1 VRAFFNE
8 ALGCG
13 QANPAASACD
23 YRNFSRQFLSIVIT
37 HMFLLCFCS
46 SQFQT
51 GHTPAHL
58 HSASDLYHFTCC
70 VQVSTLTPMKRTAKK
85 PKADYR
91 SHCPVNFAV
100 ESLGDRWALLIVR
113 DMVFHGKKTYGEFL
127 KAEEGIATNILAS
140 RLDFLE
146 RIEVI
151 KKSPH
156 GEDQRKDI
164 YTLTEKGLDL
174 IPVLFEFI
182 KWSAKHDPLS
192 SSLQYPQFLKQLKAN
207 RGKFNKKVRDLVR
220 SGSCLFTKVI
230 HP

>member
-1 VRAFFNE
+1 
-8 ALGCG
+8 
-13 QANPAASACD
+13 
-23 YRNFSRQFLSIVIT
+23 
-37 HMFLLCFCS
+37 M
-46 SQFQT
+46 
-51 GHTPAHL
+51 
-58 HSASDLYHFTCC
+58 
-70 VQVSTLTPMKRTAKK
+70 TPMKRTGKK

-113 DMVFHGKKTYGEFL
+113 DMVFLGKKTYGEFL
-127 KAEEGIATNILAS
+127 KGEESIATNILAS

-151 KKSPH
+151 QKSPH

-192 SSLQYPQFLKQLKAN
+192 AAHQYPPQFLKQLKAN
-207 RGKFNKKVRDLVR
+207 RGKLNKKARDLVR
-220 SGSCLFTKVI
+220 SGSCLFANVI

>member
-1 VRAFFNE
+1 
-8 ALGCG
+8 
-13 QANPAASACD
+13 
-23 YRNFSRQFLSIVIT
+23 
-37 HMFLLCFCS
+37 
-46 SQFQT
+46 
-51 GHTPAHL
+51 
-58 HSASDLYHFTCC
+58 
-70 VQVSTLTPMKRTAKK
+70 MKRTAKK

-91 SHCPVNFAV
+91 SHCPVNFAL
-100 ESLGDRWALLIVR
+100 ESLGDRWSLLIVR
-113 DMVFHGKKTYGEFL
+113 DMVFLGKKTYGEFL

-156 GEDQRKDI
+156 EEDQRKDI

-182 KWSAKHDPLS
+182 KWSAKHDLLS
-192 SSLQYPQFLKQLKAN
+192 AAHQYHPQFLKQLKAN
-207 RGKFNKKVRDLVR
+207 RAKFNKKAQNLVR
-220 SGSCLFTKVI
+220 SGSCLFTNVI

>member
-1 VRAFFNE
+1 
-8 ALGCG
+8 
-13 QANPAASACD
+13 
-23 YRNFSRQFLSIVIT
+23 
-37 HMFLLCFCS
+37 
-46 SQFQT
+46 
-51 GHTPAHL
+51 
-58 HSASDLYHFTCC
+58 
-70 VQVSTLTPMKRTAKK
+70 MKRTAKK
-85 PKADYR
+85 PKAGYR

-127 KAEEGIATNILAS
+127 KAKEGIATNILAS

-156 GEDQRKDI
+156 WGDQRKDI

-192 SSLQYPQFLKQLKAN
+192 EAQSQFLRQLKTN
-207 RGKFNKKVRDLVR
+207 PEKFNKKVRELVR

>member
-1 VRAFFNE
+1 MKI
-8 ALGCG
+8 
-13 QANPAASACD
+13 AAK
-23 YRNFSRQFLSIVIT
+23 
-37 HMFLLCFCS
+37 
-46 SQFQT
+46 QT
-51 GHTPAHL
+51 KT
-58 HSASDLYHFTCC
+58 
-70 VQVSTLTPMKRTAKK
+70 
-85 PKADYR
+85 DYR

-127 KAEEGIATNILAS
+127 KAGEGIATNILAS

-192 SSLQYPQFLKQLKAN
+192 SAKQYPQFLKQLKAS
-207 RGKFNKKVRDLVR
+207 RGKFNKKARDLVR
-220 SGSCLFTKVI
+220 SGRSLYTNVI
-230 HP
+230 HPRRKVAAKGRGTA

>member
-1 VRAFFNE
+1 
-8 ALGCG
+8 
-13 QANPAASACD
+13 
-23 YRNFSRQFLSIVIT
+23 
-37 HMFLLCFCS
+37 M
-46 SQFQT
+46 
-51 GHTPAHL
+51 
-58 HSASDLYHFTCC
+58 
-70 VQVSTLTPMKRTAKK
+70 TPMKRPARK

-113 DMVFHGKKTYGEFL
+113 DMVFHGRKTYGEFL

-140 RLDFLE
+140 RLVSLE
-146 RIEVI
+146 RIGVI

-164 YTLTEKGLDL
+164 YALTEKGLDL

-192 SSLQYPQFLKQLKAN
+192 SALQYPKFLKQLEAN

-220 SGSCLFTKVI
+220 SESFLFTNMIQPMMPLAKRR
-230 HP
+230 PSEKKPRQRPSRADRLSFGK

>member
-1 VRAFFNE
+1 
-8 ALGCG
+8 
-13 QANPAASACD
+13 
-23 YRNFSRQFLSIVIT
+23 
-37 HMFLLCFCS
+37 
-46 SQFQT
+46 
-51 GHTPAHL
+51 
-58 HSASDLYHFTCC
+58 
-70 VQVSTLTPMKRTAKK
+70 MKRTAKK

-91 SHCPVNFAV
+91 SHCPVNFAL
-100 ESLGDRWALLIVR
+100 ESLGDRWSLLIVR
-113 DMVFHGKKTYGEFL
+113 DMVFLGKKTYGEFL

-140 RLDFLE
+140 RLHFLE

-192 SSLQYPQFLKQLKAN
+192 AAHQYPQFLKQLKAN
-207 RGKFNKKVRDLVR
+207 HGKFNKKVRDLVR
-220 SGSCLFTKVI
+220 SGSCLLPGPANAAVAIAFSFI
-230 HP
+230 SGNLR

>member
-1 VRAFFNE
+1 
-8 ALGCG
+8 
-13 QANPAASACD
+13 
-23 YRNFSRQFLSIVIT
+23 
-37 HMFLLCFCS
+37 M
-46 SQFQT
+46 
-51 GHTPAHL
+51 
-58 HSASDLYHFTCC
+58 
-70 VQVSTLTPMKRTAKK
+70 AKK

-113 DMVFHGKKTYGEFL
+113 VMVFNGKKTYGEFL

-146 RIEVI
+146 RIGVI

-174 IPVLFEFI
+174 IPVLFELI
-182 KWSAKHDPLS
+182 KWGAKHYPLS
-192 SSLQYPQFLKQLKAN
+192 SVHQYPQFLKQLKAN
-207 RGKFNKKVRDLVR
+207 PAKFNKKARNLVR
-220 SGSCLFTKVI
+220 SGSCLFANLI
-230 HP
+230 DP

>member
-1 VRAFFNE
+1 MQVIFDI
-8 ALGCG
+8 LL
-13 QANPAASACD
+13 AACK
-23 YRNFSRQFLSIVIT
+23 
-37 HMFLLCFCS
+37 
-46 SQFQT
+46 
-51 GHTPAHL
+51 
-58 HSASDLYHFTCC
+58 
-70 VQVSTLTPMKRTAKK
+70 VSTMTPMKRPAKK

-192 SSLQYPQFLKQLKAN
+192 SAVQYPQFLKQLKAN

-220 SGSCLFTKVI
+220 SGSSLYTNVI

>member
-1 VRAFFNE
+1 M
-8 ALGCG
+8 
-13 QANPAASACD
+13 
-23 YRNFSRQFLSIVIT
+23 I
-37 HMFLLCFCS
+37 
-46 SQFQT
+46 
-51 GHTPAHL
+51 
-58 HSASDLYHFTCC
+58 
-70 VQVSTLTPMKRTAKK
+70 PMKRTAKK
-85 PKADYR
+85 TKADYR
-91 SHCPVNFAV
+91 SHCPVNFAL

-156 GEDQRKDI
+156 GEDRRKDI

-192 SSLQYPQFLKQLKAN
+192 SAVHYPRFVKQLKAN

-220 SGSCLFTKVI
+220 SGSSLYTNVI

>member
-1 VRAFFNE
+1 
-8 ALGCG
+8 
-13 QANPAASACD
+13 
-23 YRNFSRQFLSIVIT
+23 
-37 HMFLLCFCS
+37 
-46 SQFQT
+46 
-51 GHTPAHL
+51 
-58 HSASDLYHFTCC
+58 
-70 VQVSTLTPMKRTAKK
+70 MKRTAKK

-91 SHCPVNFAV
+91 SHCSVNFAL
-100 ESLGDRWALLIVR
+100 ESLGDRWSLLIVR
-113 DMVFHGKKTYGEFL
+113 DMVFLGKKTYGEFL

-156 GEDQRKDI
+156 GEDQRKEI

-174 IPVLFEFI
+174 IPVLFEFF

-192 SSLQYPQFLKQLKAN
+192 AAHQYPPRFLKQLKAN
-207 RGKFNKKVRDLVR
+207 RDKFNKKVRDLVR
-220 SGSCLFTKVI
+220 SGSCLFTNVI

>member
-1 VRAFFNE
+1 
-8 ALGCG
+8 
-13 QANPAASACD
+13 
-23 YRNFSRQFLSIVIT
+23 
-37 HMFLLCFCS
+37 
-46 SQFQT
+46 
-51 GHTPAHL
+51 
-58 HSASDLYHFTCC
+58 
-70 VQVSTLTPMKRTAKK
+70 MKRTAKK
-85 PKADYR
+85 TKTGFR

-100 ESLGDRWALLIVR
+100 ESLGDRWSFLIVR
-113 DMVFHGKKTYGEFL
+113 YMVFHGKKTYGEFL
-127 KAEEGIATNILAS
+127 KAQEGIATNILAS

-146 RIEVI
+146 GIEVI

-156 GEDQRKDI
+156 GEDRRKDI

-192 SSLQYPQFLKQLKAN
+192 SAVQYPRFVKQLKAN

-220 SGSCLFTKVI
+220 SGSGLYTNVI

>member
-1 VRAFFNE
+1 
-8 ALGCG
+8 
-13 QANPAASACD
+13 
-23 YRNFSRQFLSIVIT
+23 
-37 HMFLLCFCS
+37 
-46 SQFQT
+46 
-51 GHTPAHL
+51 
-58 HSASDLYHFTCC
+58 
-70 VQVSTLTPMKRTAKK
+70 
-85 PKADYR
+85 
-91 SHCPVNFAV
+91 
-100 ESLGDRWALLIVR
+100 
-113 DMVFHGKKTYGEFL
+113 MVFHGKKTYGEFL
-127 KAEEGIATNILAS
+127 KAEERIATNILAS

-192 SSLQYPQFLKQLKAN
+192 SAVHYPRFVKQLKAN
-207 RGKFNKKVRDLVR
+207 RGKFNKKMRDLLR
-220 SGSCLFTKVI
+220 SGSSLYTNVI

>member
-1 VRAFFNE
+1 
-8 ALGCG
+8 
-13 QANPAASACD
+13 
-23 YRNFSRQFLSIVIT
+23 
-37 HMFLLCFCS
+37 M
-46 SQFQT
+46 
-51 GHTPAHL
+51 
-58 HSASDLYHFTCC
+58 
-70 VQVSTLTPMKRTAKK
+70 TPMKRTAKNLRT
-85 PKADYR
+85 DYR
-91 SHCPVNFAV
+91 SHCPMNFAV

-192 SSLQYPQFLKQLKAN
+192 SAVHYPQFLKQLQAN
-207 RGKFNKKVRDLVR
+207 RGKFNKKMRDLVR
-220 SGSCLFTKVI
+220 SGSSLYTNVI

>member
-1 VRAFFNE
+1 
-8 ALGCG
+8 
-13 QANPAASACD
+13 
-23 YRNFSRQFLSIVIT
+23 
-37 HMFLLCFCS
+37 M
-46 SQFQT
+46 
-51 GHTPAHL
+51 
-58 HSASDLYHFTCC
+58 
-70 VQVSTLTPMKRTAKK
+70 TPMKRTAKK

-192 SSLQYPQFLKQLKAN
+192 SAVHYPPVFEATPSQPREVQQKSAGFGSFWKLPFYKCDSPMKM
-207 RGKFNKKVRDLVR
+207 VRAEGAIRWINSGDLLCAR
-220 SGSCLFTKVI
+220 NGSGVKRDRHLYLEA
-230 HP
+230 PG